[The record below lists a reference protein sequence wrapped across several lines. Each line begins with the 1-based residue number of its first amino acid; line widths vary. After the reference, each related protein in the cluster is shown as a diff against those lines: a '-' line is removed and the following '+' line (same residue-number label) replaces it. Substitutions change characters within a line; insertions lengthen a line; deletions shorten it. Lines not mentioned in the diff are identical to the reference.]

1 MIKKL
6 DDCLDYRP
14 HLGEILWV
22 RDRHVWKLGIIS
34 SEMSMYKAPGKFGYF
49 PAYHALMLDMKTK
62 EFTESYFVPMF
73 GEVKPKDEYVTALLI
88 EAGVI
93 PDTWDYGNFM
103 VMCQMEKMRRKL
115 PK

>member
-1 MIKKL
+1 
-6 DDCLDYRP
+6 
-14 HLGEILWV
+14 
-22 RDRHVWKLGIIS
+22 
-34 SEMSMYKAPGKFGYF
+34 MSMYKAPGKFGYF